1 MNLLEMNH
9 INKAFDQL
17 SVIKDISLRVKEGEV
32 VSIIGPS
39 GSGKSTLLRCAT
51 FLEEIDAGEIIY
63 LGEKATKEN
72 QISLQKNFGIVF
84 QNFNLFPHF
93 TVLQNVTDSL
103 IHIEKLPKKEALERG
118 LSLLEQ
124 FGLLDKKDTYPH
136 QLSGGQKQ
144 RVSIARALALQP
156 AILFFDEPT
165 SSLDPEL
172 TSEVLKVI
180 KLLAC
185 NHMTMIIV
193 THEMNFAKEV
203 SDRIIFMEHGI
214 IQEEG
219 TPNSLFSS
227 TNKRVQD
234 FIGLTKN

>member
-1 MNLLEMNH
+1 MYLLEMNH
-9 INKAFDQL
+9 IHKTFGDL
-17 SVIKDISLRVKEGEV
+17 TVIKDISLKVKEGEV

-51 FLEEIDAGEIIY
+51 FLEPIDEGEIIY

-72 QISLQKNFGIVF
+72 QLSLHKNFGIVF
-84 QNFNLFPHF
+84 QDFNLFPHF
-93 TVLQNVTDSL
+93 SVLQNVIDSL
-103 IHIEKLPKKEALERG
+103 IHVEKISKKEALERG
-118 LSLLEQ
+118 LSLLKQ
-124 FGLLDKKDTYPH
+124 FGLFDKKDVYPF

-165 SSLDPEL
+165 SALDPEL

-180 KLLAC
+180 KQLAL
-185 NHMTMIIV
+185 NSMTMIIV

-219 TPNSLFSS
+219 SPDAIFMSKNQRM
-227 TNKRVQD
+227 KD
-234 FIGLTKN
+234 FISL